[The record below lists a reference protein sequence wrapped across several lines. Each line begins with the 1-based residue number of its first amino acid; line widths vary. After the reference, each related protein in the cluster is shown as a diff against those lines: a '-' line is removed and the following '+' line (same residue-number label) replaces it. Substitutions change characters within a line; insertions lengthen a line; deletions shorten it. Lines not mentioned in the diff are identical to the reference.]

1 MTSHPHRDRGH
12 HHPTVHRTSLG
23 RWAWTCSCG
32 GASCRTDRHTW
43 HQVMVEALLHS
54 MTIAP

>member
-1 MTSHPHRDRGH
+1 MTSHPHRDRAH

-32 GASCRTDRHTW
+32 GASCRTDRRTW

-54 MTIAP
+54 MTIAS